1 MFESAMHL
9 IVLTREQVELAA
21 YRFEKHDNSAVRIA
35 RHFRRVDDEG
45 KLRTCRAIRR
55 IERRFEINL
64 GTVCYKLLETE
75 SGKTSAIQ
83 QQVMEYLAHWRE
95 RDDGKSDLV
104 ISVDRIRE
112 IDRLAQGKTEWMT
125 SLDS

>member
-1 MFESAMHL
+1 MDL

-21 YRFEKHDNSAVRIA
+21 CRFERHGNSAVRIA
-35 RHFRRVDDEG
+35 RHCRRIDDEA

-64 GTVCYKLLETE
+64 GTVCYKFLETE
-75 SGKTSAIQ
+75 SRPTSIIQ
-83 QQVMEYLAHWRE
+83 QQVMEYLAHWRAL
-95 RDDGKSDLV
+95 DDGSSDLV
-104 ISVDRIRE
+104 VSVDRVRE
-112 IDRLAQGKTEWMT
+112 IDRLAQGETEWMT